1 MPSSR
6 RDTYRR
12 LSLPLLGGA
21 VAAALAIAFLMLG
34 GEVLEGDT
42 RGFDTRLLHAAASL
56 RAAHPWLPQVLR
68 DLSALGGTTVLTLFT
83 LLAAGFLVLAVGWRT
98 AALVAVSVGAG
109 STLVAVFKQVFGR
122 LRPDPSFAD
131 LVVPGLSFPSGHAG
145 TSAIVYLTLGALVA
159 ASRTRPA
166 ERLFILAAAA
176 LVTMLVGT
184 SRAAL
189 GVHWATDVL
198 GGWAF
203 GAAWAAS
210 GLLLDRQLR
219 RRHTLA

>member
-1 MPSSR
+1 MPPSR
-6 RDTYRR
+6 GDTDRQ
-12 LSLPLLGGA
+12 LSRSLLGCVA
-21 VAAALAIAFLMLG
+21 AAALAIAFFALG

-42 RGFDTRLLHAAASL
+42 QGLDIRLLHAAASL

-68 DLSALGGTTVLTLFT
+68 DLSALGGTTVLALVT
-83 LLAAGFLVLAVGWRT
+83 LLAAGYLALAAGWRT

-122 LRPDPSFAD
+122 LRPDPALAD

-159 ASRTRPA
+159 ASRSRPA

-176 LVTMLVGT
+176 QVTMLVGA

-203 GAAWAAS
+203 GAAWAAG
-210 GLLLDRQLR
+210 GLVLDRQV
-219 RRHTLA
+219 RHWQSRA